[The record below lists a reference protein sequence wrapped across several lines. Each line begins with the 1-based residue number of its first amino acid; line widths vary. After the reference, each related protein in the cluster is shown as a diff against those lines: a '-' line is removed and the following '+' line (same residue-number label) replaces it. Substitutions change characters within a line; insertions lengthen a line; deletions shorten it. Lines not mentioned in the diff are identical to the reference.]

1 MFGEATSTETT
12 GKKVCILAYDGLCT
26 FEFSMAVEIF
36 ALDRPEFSPWYDC
49 QIVAVDEQPI
59 RGLGNV
65 VIDAKKDLVQLADAD
80 LIIIPG
86 WRGADRFV
94 PPDLKQALIDAN
106 KSGVRIATICSGV
119 FVLADCGLLD
129 KHRVTT
135 HWRYVDTFSEL
146 YPDVFVDPNVL
157 YIDSGDI
164 LTSAG
169 SAAGIDLCLHI
180 IRSDYGVERAN
191 EVARGLVMPAHRDGG
206 QAQYIAKP
214 VSHGYRGNIAK
225 LLDAIREELGE
236 DWKIGRMADLCNT
249 SPRTLQRRFRDA
261 TGLSP
266 HAWITR
272 ERVELAKDLLE
283 TTDLN
288 IEKIAEITGL
298 KTPETL
304 RHHFKGLTGA
314 SPTKFRSKFNPDGR
328 AWIQRRHSS

>member
-1 MFGEATSTETT
+1 MPGEAISTELTT
-12 GKKVCILAYDGLCT
+12 KKVCILAYDGLCT
-26 FEFSMAVEIF
+26 FEYSMAVEIF
-36 ALDRPEFSPWYDC
+36 AQYRPEYTDWYDC
-49 QIVAVDEQPI
+49 HIIAVDDKPI

-65 VIDAKKDLVQLADAD
+65 IIDAETDLAQLADAD

-86 WRGADRFV
+86 WRGSERLT
-94 PPDLKQALIDAN
+94 PPHLRKALIDAHQN
-106 KSGVRIATICSGV
+106 GVRIASICSGV
-119 FVLADCGLLD
+119 FVLAACGLVD
-129 KHRVTT
+129 KLKVTT
-135 HWRYVDTFSEL
+135 HWKYVQEFRDL
-146 YPDVFVDPNVL
+146 YPDIFVDPNVL
-157 YIDSGDI
+157 YIDNGDI

-169 SAAGIDLCLHI
+169 SVAGIDMCLHI
-180 IRSDYGVERAN
+180 IRSDYGVARAN
-191 EVARGLVMPAHRDGG
+191 EVARRLVVPAHRDGG
-206 QAQYIAKP
+206 QAQYIARP
-214 VSHGYRGNIAK
+214 ISHGYRGNIAK
-225 LLDAIREELGE
+225 LLDTIREELGE
-236 DWKIGRMADLCNT
+236 DWKIGRMAELCNT
-249 SPRTLQRRFRDA
+249 SPRTLQRRFRNA

-328 AWIQRRHSS
+328 AWIQKRHSS